1 MLRKTIS
8 VLMMIAIIFTT
19 LTFSSCGEI
28 ESKNPKRPDFIPG
41 IEESHS
47 DLYSDNYTKIAENND
62 MQFFVNYDNTD
73 IRLVNKKTKF
83 VWDSAQNIDG
93 EWYRGQAFVIQYSDK
108 AGAEQ
113 ELTSDESSIS
123 EGKFKITEIDNGVEI
138 FYGVGDI
145 GYVINYPMAL
155 SVERYDAY
163 VNAFGGPDSEIGYIL
178 SDHYT
183 KYDFTTE
190 EARAEYDEES
200 LPMMMKS
207 YKKAKKQ
214 PWYYMNSNMINY
226 ESVQLL
232 NSVFAQAG
240 YSEADY
246 ELDND
251 GINVPESNPVEFCL
265 KIRYELTEN
274 GLQVTIPEKD
284 IYYNKEFPLENLTV
298 LPYLIDYDNSA
309 EGYFLLPDGSGSIMN
324 FNNGKERIRDKSVY
338 FQMYGVDSSRVV
350 DEKMAYYND
359 AIFPVFGAC
368 VKGIDN
374 SKSKTATFAEKD
386 YNGLFGIIQSG
397 ESFAG
402 IEAIN
407 YDKEASKHNNLK
419 LEFRINERVRMDS
432 FTASGDTDSDSKYCK
447 YQFQRYLGDIKFN
460 LNVLTGSDATYSGMA
475 NYYSNYL
482 FGDNANTTAKDYYS
496 TVEAIG
502 VINTV
507 EKFFGIDYN
516 SKETLTD
523 VAQVSKIASELQQN
537 GFNNM
542 NIKLSGWC
550 NGGYEHSMFKN
561 GIKFEKGIGKKD
573 ELTNLYKTLQE
584 KGIGLYPDVDIQNA
598 YCSEGTPKDDYIAAK
613 LNGANSV
620 ISSFSPVDFRVEN
633 KLSKYA
639 LTHLALTK
647 NFEGFLKD
655 YKDYGIG
662 NVSYRSIGSEI
673 TANYKDDETYM
684 ERQETLEKLVEFV
697 KTTKDEGYNIMGTA
711 GQAAYAKYLSVI
723 NELPVE
729 SSRFD
734 KCDYSVPFTAMV
746 LSGHIDYT
754 YKPINLSNNNRK
766 DLLLLIETGAG
777 AYYKITGTKYDKIS
791 NTSYDSLYST
801 VYNEIKDSIFE
812 SYEYVST
819 ALDGVY
825 GLKITGHEQ
834 IAEDVYKTTYENG
847 TSIYVN
853 YSDEAYN
860 AQGINIEA
868 ENYLKVKGG
877 VE

>member
-1 MLRKTIS
+1 MFRKTIS
-8 VLMMIAIIFTT
+8 VLMMLAIIFTT

-28 ESKNPKRPDFIPG
+28 ESKNPKRPDFVPG
-41 IEESHS
+41 IGESYS
-47 DLYSDNYTKIAENND
+47 DLYSDTYTKIAENND
-62 MQFFVNYDNTD
+62 MQLLFNYDTTD

-83 VWDSAQNIDG
+83 VWDSAQKVDG
-93 EWYRGQAFVIQYSDK
+93 EWYRGQAFILQYTDK

-113 ELTSDESSIS
+113 EMTSEQDSIN
-123 EGKFKITEIDNGVEI
+123 EGKFKITNIENGVEI

-155 SVERYDAY
+155 SVDRFNAY
-163 VNAFGGPDSEIGYIL
+163 VNAFGGPDSDIA
-178 SDHYT
+178 YT
-183 KYDFTTE
+183 LADLYTLYDFTTE
-190 EARAEYDEES
+190 EARAQYDSES
-200 LPMMMKS
+200 LPLMMKS
-207 YKKAKKQ
+207 FKKAKKQ
-214 PWYYMNSNMINY
+214 PWYYMNGNMIDFDT
-226 ESVQLL
+226 VQTL
-232 NSVFAQAG
+232 NNIFAMAG

-246 ELDND
+246 ELDNE
-251 GINVPESNPVEFCL
+251 GIDVPESSPVEFSL

-284 IYYNKEFPLENLTV
+284 IYYNKEYVLENIAV
-298 LPYLIDYDNSA
+298 LPYLMDYDNSA

-324 FNNGKERIRDKSVY
+324 FNNGKEKIRDKSVY
-338 FQMYGVDSSRVV
+338 VQMYGVDNSRVV

-359 AIFPVFGAC
+359 AVFPVFGTC
-368 VKGIDN
+368 VKGI
-374 SKSKTATFAEKD
+374 SKSKTANFAEKD
-386 YNGLFGIIQSG
+386 YNGLFGIIECG
-397 ESFAG
+397 ETFAG
-402 IEAIN
+402 LEAVN

-419 LEFRINERVRMDS
+419 LEFRVNERVRMDS

-460 LNVLTGSDATYSGMA
+460 LNVLSGSDATYSGMA

-496 TVEAIG
+496 TVETVG

-516 SKETLTD
+516 SKEILTD
-523 VAQVSKIASELQQN
+523 FTQISKIASELQQN

-542 NIKLSGWC
+542 NIKMSGWC
-550 NGGYEHSMFKN
+550 NGGYEHSMFKK
-561 GIKFEKGIGKKD
+561 GIKIEKDLGKQD
-573 ELTNLYKTLQE
+573 DLVNLYKTLQD
-584 KGIGLYPDVDIQNA
+584 KGVGLYPDVDIQNS
-598 YCSEGTPKDDYIAAK
+598 YCSEGEPDEDYLAAQ
-613 LNGANSV
+613 LNGSNSV
-620 ISSFSPVDFRVEN
+620 ISSYSPVDFRAEN

-639 LTHLALTK
+639 LNFDGLTK
-647 NFEGFLKD
+647 NFTGFLKD
-655 YKDYGIG
+655 YKEYGFG

-673 TANYKDDETYM
+673 TSNYKDDETYM
-684 ERQETLEKLVEFV
+684 ERQETLEKLIEFV

-711 GQAAYAKYLSVI
+711 GQAAFVKYLSVI

-746 LSGHIDYT
+746 LSGHVDYT

-766 DLLLLIETGAG
+766 DLLMLIESGAG
-777 AYYKITGTKYDKIS
+777 AYYKITGTKYDKLT

-801 VYNEIKDSIFE
+801 VYSEIKDSIFE
-812 SYEYVST
+812 SYDYVST

-825 GLKITGHEQ
+825 GLKIAKHEQ

-847 TSIYVN
+847 TSIFVN
-853 YSDEAYN
+853 YSDEDYS
-860 AQGINIEA
+860 AQGIKIA
-868 ENYLKVKGG
+868 AQDYLKVKGG
-877 VE
+877 AE

>member
-8 VLMMIAIIFTT
+8 VLMMLAIIFTT
-19 LTFSSCGEI
+19 LTFSSCGEV
-28 ESKNPKRPDFIPG
+28 ESKNPERPDFVPG
-41 IEESHS
+41 VGTSPS
-47 DLYSDNYTKIAENND
+47 DLSSDNYTKIAENND
-62 MQFFVNYDNTD
+62 MQFYFNYDTTD

-83 VWDSAQNIDG
+83 TWDSAQCVDG
-93 EWYRGQAFVIQYSDK
+93 EWYRGQAFVLQYTDK

-113 ELTSDESSIS
+113 EKTSELDCIND
-123 EGKFKITEIDNGVEI
+123 GKFQITEIENGIDV

-155 SVERYDAY
+155 SVERFDAY
-163 VNAFGGPDSEIGYIL
+163 VNAFGADSDIAYTL
-178 SDHYT
+178 TDLYT

-200 LPMMMKS
+200 LGMLMKT

-214 PWYYMNSNMINY
+214 PWYYMNSSMIDY
-226 ESVQLL
+226 DTVQTL
-232 NSVFAQAG
+232 NNIFAMAG

-251 GINVPESNPVEFCL
+251 GINVPESNPVEFSL
-265 KIRYELTEN
+265 RIRYQLTEN

-284 IYYNKEFPLENLTV
+284 IYYNKEYVLENIAI
-298 LPYLIDYDNSA
+298 LPYLMDYDNSA

-324 FNNGKERIRDKSVY
+324 FNNNKEQIRDKSVY
-338 FQMYGVDSSRVV
+338 VQMYGVDNSRVV

-359 AIFPVFGAC
+359 AIFPVFGTC
-368 VKGIDN
+368 IKGI
-374 SKSKTATFAEKD
+374 KSKNQAANFAEKD

-397 ESFAG
+397 ETFAG
-402 IEAIN
+402 IEAVN
-407 YDKEASKHNNLK
+407 FDKEASKHNNMK
-419 LEFRINERVRMDS
+419 LEFRINERVKMDS
-432 FTASGDTDSDSKYCK
+432 FTASGDTDSDNKYCK

-496 TVEAIG
+496 TVETVG

-523 VAQVSKIASELQQN
+523 LSQVSKIALELQQN

-542 NIKLSGWC
+542 NIKLTGWC
-550 NGGYEHSMFKN
+550 NGGYEHGMFKN
-561 GIKFEKGIGKKD
+561 GIKIENGIGKQD
-573 ELTNLYKTLQE
+573 DLVNLYKTLQD
-584 KGIGLYPDVDIQNA
+584 KGIGLYPDVDIQNS
-598 YCSEGTPKDDYIAAK
+598 YCSEGEPNEDYIATQ

-620 ISSFSPVDFRVEN
+620 ISSFSPVDFRAED

-639 LTHLALTK
+639 LNYNGLTK

-655 YKDYGIG
+655 YKEYGIN
-662 NVSYRSIGSEI
+662 NVSYRSIGNEI
-673 TANYKDDETYM
+673 TSNYKDDETYM

-697 KTTKDEGYNIMGTA
+697 KTTKDEGYNVMGTA

-729 SSRFD
+729 SARFD

-746 LSGHIDYT
+746 LSGHVDYT

-766 DLLLLIETGAG
+766 DLLLLIESGAG
-777 AYYKITGTKYDKIS
+777 AYYKITGTKYDKIT

-801 VYNEIKDSIFE
+801 VYSEIKDSIYE

-825 GLKITGHEQ
+825 GLKITSHEQ

-853 YSDEAYN
+853 YSDEVYS
-860 AQGINIEA
+860 AQGIKIEA
-868 ENYLKVKGG
+868 QNYLKVEGG